1 MSNNPKI
8 MVFKLKELIYTG
20 IFILLGILLIIL
32 FIFMFQSAKNE
43 KPSASAGEVN
53 ALAENPITTFAAE
66 NETTLEASQTEQS
79 TTSQQAAQA
88 DSSQQTAKTDSTQQ
102 TAQADSTQQTAQTDS
117 TEQSKKDTKKSE
129 QATSDKTYS
138 PGVYTSSL
146 MLNNSSLEIEVCVD
160 VNRIQ
165 SISIKN
171 MDEAIT
177 TMYPLMEN
185 SVNDLENQIVNS
197 QSLEN
202 ITYTDDC
209 RYTYL
214 ILLDAV
220 NQALSKATPNE
231 T

>member
-8 MVFKLKELIYTG
+8 VVFKLKELIYTG

-32 FIFMFQSAKNE
+32 FICMFKSDKNE

-53 ALAENPITTFAAE
+53 ALAENPVTTVSGENLNKTNSDAASE
-66 NETTLEASQTEQS
+66 NS
-79 TTSQQAAQA
+79 TKENTGSTPSA
-88 DSSQQTAKTDSTQQ
+88 TDNS
-102 TAQADSTQQTAQTDS
+102 
-117 TEQSKKDTKKSE
+117 KSE
-129 QATSDKTYS
+129 KTTTDKTYS

-160 VNRIQ
+160 VNRIN
-165 SISIKN
+165 SIDIKN

-177 TMYPLMEN
+177 TMYPLMQN
-185 SVNDLENQIVNS
+185 SINDLENQIVNS

-209 RYTYL
+209 RYTYM
-214 ILLDAV
+214 ILLDAIS
-220 NQALSKATPNE
+220 QALSKAAPN
-231 T
+231 

>member
-8 MVFKLKELIYTG
+8 VVLKLKELIYTG

-32 FIFMFQSAKNE
+32 FICMFKSDKNK

-53 ALAENPITTFAAE
+53 ALAENPVTTVPAE
-66 NETTLEASQTEQS
+66 GTSNS
-79 TTSQQAAQA
+79 TTENNSG
-88 DSSQQTAKTDSTQQ
+88 
-102 TAQADSTQQTAQTDS
+102 
-117 TEQSKKDTKKSE
+117 TKKSE
-129 QATSDKTYS
+129 AAETSSTEKTYS

-160 VNRIQ
+160 VNRIN

-177 TMYPLMEN
+177 TMYPLMQN
-185 SVNDLENQIVNS
+185 SMNDLENQIVNS

-209 RYTYL
+209 RYTYM

-220 NQALSKATPNE
+220 SQALSKATPK
-231 T
+231 